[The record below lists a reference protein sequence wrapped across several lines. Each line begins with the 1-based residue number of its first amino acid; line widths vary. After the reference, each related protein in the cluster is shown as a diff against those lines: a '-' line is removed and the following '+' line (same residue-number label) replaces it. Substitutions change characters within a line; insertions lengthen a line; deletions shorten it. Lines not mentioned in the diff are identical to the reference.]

1 MAGSSASPATPSWR
15 TTQSDRLGEDHF
27 SWQSRA
33 YQEEA
38 DAAQGQEIVREH
50 DAVELARVV
59 TPEEDVNTDDNT
71 NDRAKVG
78 TSIFLLGI

>member
-33 YQEEA
+33 YEEE
-38 DAAQGQEIVREH
+38 AQGQEIVREGGTT
-50 DAVELARVV
+50 EPARVV
-59 TPEEDVNTDDNT
+59 APEEDVNTDDTT

-78 TSIFLLGI
+78 GSNSR